1 VGITGRADHVLAL
14 LEKAS
19 RVVEKERGALTPA
32 ELGAIGEKA
41 RELSAM
47 AEDGWVLLFDGG

>member
-1 VGITGRADHVLAL
+1 MLAL

>member
-1 VGITGRADHVLAL
+1 MGITGRADHVLAL

-32 ELGAIGEKA
+32 ELGA
-41 RELSAM
+41 M